1 MSIIVVGNNSV
12 IDLESHSVAIQLDRV
27 TISLDVE
34 EFLDFYRSIL
44 DIKDFLETSP
54 EYVVGQETDEKSGE
68 TADVILPKPDD
79 NDYT

>member
-1 MSIIVVGNNSV
+1 MSIVVVGDSAV

-27 TISLDVE
+27 TVSLEVE

-44 DIKDFLETSP
+44 DIKEYLESSP
-54 EYVVGQETDEKSGE
+54 EYVVGQETDQE
-68 TADVILPKPDD
+68 TGQTTDVILPKPDD

>member
-1 MSIIVVGNNSV
+1 MSIVVVGNSAV

-27 TISLDVE
+27 TVSLEVE

-44 DIKDFLETSP
+44 DIKEYLESSP
-54 EYVVGQETDEKSGE
+54 EYVVGQETDQE
-68 TADVILPKPDD
+68 TGQTTEVILPRPDD